1 MCSFT
6 SLKRTSLLASRSSR
20 SGTRRGYQPAFG
32 WVVVRAALTCG
43 QTGLS
48 RTERDR
54 LLERIE
60 ELLGDSPKARITR
73 EIVQSLPVAD
83 EDDTR
88 PSADE
93 STV

>member
-1 MCSFT
+1 MD
-6 SLKRTSLLASRSSR
+6 
-20 SGTRRGYQPAFG
+20 RR
-32 WVVVRAALTCG
+32 
-43 QTGLS
+43 GLS